1 MRRIQRS
8 LLMLIGI
15 PGERSAWPRLSQVGG
30 GTDARRVLGAAAV
43 LWAGEVEPD
52 GLVKYTGVSNDR
64 DPILQ
69 AIGGTVPTNSISG
82 YLRSDVNMDGT
93 VKYTGGGNDRDPIL
107 QNVGGVVPT
116 ATRLEQLP

>member
-1 MRRIQRS
+1 MHDGS
-8 LLMLIGI
+8 HGDLGHHPMLVDLAAAGT
-15 PGERSAWPRLSQVGG
+15 PTF

-82 YLRSDVNMDGT
+82 YLRSDEHGRNGEVH
-93 VKYTGGGNDRDPIL
+93 RRW
-107 QNVGGVVPT
+107 Q
-116 ATRLEQLP
+116 